1 MSRLPVHVE
10 AALRVRVRRG
20 QQGIWE
26 AIREHRREP
35 WTLRQIWRE
44 TGVGNVETVR
54 DYVRRLVAGGYV
66 ARAGHVEREDG
77 RSGHSSAATYV
88 LVRDG
93 GAEAPRLRRDGTEV
107 PPTGQ
112 EAMWRTLRMIGG
124 DGVTADDLAVM
135 ASTDVRPV
143 TRATAATYLH
153 HLMHAGY
160 LRVVEDGRPGHKP
173 GTGQRTRYALR
184 AGMNTGP
191 AAPMIARITH
201 AVWDPNRSDWA
212 GVAEADASGGGHA

>member
-1 MSRLPVHVE
+1 MHIE

-26 AIREHRREP
+26 AIRERRAQP
-35 WTLRQIWRE
+35 WSLREIWRD

-66 ARAGHVEREDG
+66 ARQAPGSHECG
-77 RSGHSSAATYV
+77 RPAQSQAIAYV
-88 LVRDG
+88 LTRDG

-124 DGVTADDLAVM
+124 DGVTADDLVVM

-143 TRATAATYLH
+143 ARSAAATYLQ
-153 HLMHAGY
+153 HLAHAGY
-160 LRVVEDGRPGHKP
+160 LRVIEEGRPGHRP
-173 GTGQRTRYALR
+173 GAGRPARYALR

-191 AAPMIARITH
+191 AAPMIARVTH
-201 AVWDPNRSDWA
+201 AVWDPNRSA
-212 GVAEADASGGGHA
+212 FVGVAEAAPSGGGHG